1 LLTGLKG
8 SVINWYIWRHGM
20 QDTCCNLLYYSAAK
34 WAEALKNTSF
44 LRQYQ
49 IAGLFSYEVKPKHL
63 LR

>member
-1 LLTGLKG
+1 
-8 SVINWYIWRHGM
+8 M